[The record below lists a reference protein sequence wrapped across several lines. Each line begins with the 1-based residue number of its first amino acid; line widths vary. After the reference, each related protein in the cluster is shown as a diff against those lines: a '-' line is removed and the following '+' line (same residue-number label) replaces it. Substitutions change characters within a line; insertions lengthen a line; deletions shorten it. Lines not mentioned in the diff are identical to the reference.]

1 MNNNR
6 KYQAFN
12 LSNYGKISQIS
23 QLNTEDREAIEVVGR
38 VLPFKTNNYVTEE
51 LIDWNN
57 IPNDPIFTMNF
68 PRKEMLLKKQYN
80 DVLQLMKSGASEDIL
95 KNKIHQIRL
104 DLNPNP
110 AEQNNNIP
118 MLEDKRLE
126 GIQHKYRETVLFFPS
141 QGQTC
146 HAYCTFCFRW
156 PQFSGIDNLKYSM
169 RDADLLYKYLKSK
182 PMVSDLLITGGDPLT
197 MSTRILIS
205 YMEPLLR
212 NEFSHIKTIRLGTKT
227 LTYWPYRFLTDKDSG
242 ELLTFFEKVVKAGK
256 NLTIQAHFNHPIE
269 LSTEA
274 VKLAI
279 MKIRA
284 TGAQIRT
291 QSPLLRKINDNPD
304 LWTEM
309 WRKQVDLNCIPYYMF
324 VARNT
329 GSKYFFELPLEK
341 CWQIYRKAYS
351 KVSGVCRT
359 VRGPSM
365 STYAGKIQ
373 ILGVSEINKEKHFVL
388 RFLQG
393 RNPDWIGM
401 PFFAQYDPD
410 ATWFTQLKPSFG
422 EEFFFFEK
430 EYQTFKYLN
439 KYDSYFYSE

>member
-1 MNNNR
+1 MAINR
-6 KYQAFN
+6 KYQAYN
-12 LSNYGKISQIS
+12 LSNYEKIPQIS
-23 QLNTEDREAIEVVGR
+23 LLCAEDREAIEVVGK
-38 VLPFKTNNYVTEE
+38 VLPFKSNNYVTEE
-51 LIDWNN
+51 LIDWSN
-57 IPNDPIFTMNF
+57 IPNDPMFTLNF

-80 DVLQLMKSGASEDIL
+80 EVLQLMKSGASEVIL
-95 KNKIHQIRL
+95 KNKINQIRM

-110 AEQNNNIP
+110 ADQKQNVP
-118 MLEDKRLE
+118 MLGDKKLD
-126 GIQHKYRETVLFFPS
+126 GIQHKYRETVLFFPA

-156 PQFSGIDNLKYSM
+156 PQFSGMNNLKFSM
-169 RDADLLYKYLKSK
+169 HEADLLYKYLKSK
-182 PMVSDLLITGGDPLT
+182 PQVTDLLFTGGDPLT
-197 MSTRILIS
+197 MSTHILIS
-205 YMEPLLR
+205 YIEPLLGK
-212 NEFSHIKTIRLGTKT
+212 EYSHIKTIRLGTKS
-227 LTYWPYRFLTDKDSG
+227 LAYWPYRFLTDKDSG
-242 ELLTFFEKVVKAGK
+242 ELLAFFEKVVKAGK
-256 NLTIQAHFNHPIE
+256 NLTIQAHFNHPVE

-279 MKIRA
+279 SKIRS

-304 LWTEM
+304 LWAEM
-309 WRKQVDLNCIPYYMF
+309 WRKQVDMNCIPYYMF

-351 KVSGVCRT
+351 RVSGTCRT

-365 STYAGKIQ
+365 STSPGKIQ
-373 ILGVSEINKEKHFVL
+373 ILGVTEINKEKHFVL

-393 RNPDWIGM
+393 RNPDWIGI
-401 PFFAQYDPD
+401 PFFAQYDPE

-422 EEFFFFEK
+422 EDKFFFEK
-430 EYQTFKYLN
+430 EYQGFKYLN
-439 KYDSYFYSE
+439 KSDADIDLE